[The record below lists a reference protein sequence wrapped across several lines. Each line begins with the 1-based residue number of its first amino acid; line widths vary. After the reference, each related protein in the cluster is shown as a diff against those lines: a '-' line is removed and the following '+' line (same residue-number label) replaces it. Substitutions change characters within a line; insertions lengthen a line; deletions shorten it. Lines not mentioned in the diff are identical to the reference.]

1 MADSG
6 HDAHAPADAPRPG
19 AGHRALRW
27 LIEAAVILVG
37 AVVIATLL
45 RTFVAQMFVI
55 PSTSMENTLQVHDRI
70 LVAKFG
76 GFQRGDVVVFE
87 DPGNWLG
94 PPEPNTDG
102 LARALEFVGV
112 LPDSGTGHLVK
123 RAVGMPGDHVRLN
136 DQGLIEVNGAALDE
150 AAYLYARDGVQV
162 APATVPFD
170 IVVPQGHIFVMGTTA
185 TTPRTRAAVSP
196 TGTSAS
202 PSCPSTRWSVPRLPS
217 SPRWRGSSRSA
228 CPTRSTACPR
238 RTSRRRSRR
247 S

>member
-6 HDAHAPADAPRPG
+6 HDAHPPADAPRPG

-87 DPGNWLG
+87 DPGTGWVQ
-94 PPEPNTDG
+94 PNPTPTASRG
-102 LARALEFVGV
+102 R
-112 LPDSGTGHLVK
+112 SSSS
-123 RAVGMPGDHVRLN
+123 
-136 DQGLIEVNGAALDE
+136 
-150 AAYLYARDGVQV
+150 AYF
-162 APATVPFD
+162 P
-170 IVVPQGHIFVMGTTA
+170 
-185 TTPRTRAAVSP
+185 TRAQD
-196 TGTSAS
+196 TS
-202 PSCPSTRWSVPRLPS
+202 S
-217 SPRWRGSSRSA
+217 SARSA
-228 CPTRSTACPR
+228 CPATTSGSTIR
-238 RTSRRRSRR
+238 D
-247 S
+247 